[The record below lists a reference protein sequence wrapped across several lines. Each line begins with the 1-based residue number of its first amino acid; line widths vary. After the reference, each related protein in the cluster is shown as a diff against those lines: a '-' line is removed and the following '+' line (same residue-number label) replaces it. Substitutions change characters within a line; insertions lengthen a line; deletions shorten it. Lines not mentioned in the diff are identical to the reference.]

1 MNDTEKPLPE
11 SKKNKQRMQLY
22 ELYLKDLQTMGT
34 RQEHMRKY
42 YITLI
47 SAIFIIL
54 SLGGNTVAFAVTPG
68 LVWLV
73 SIFGAL
79 LCVLWLVNMKS
90 YRTLFTAKFRV
101 LKKMET
107 HLVCQPFT
115 DESAEKTGA
124 KHFQLTWIDI
134 LIAALFI
141 FLFIALPFLTRAA
154 HG

>member
-1 MNDTEKPLPE
+1 MSVTEKPSPDTE
-11 SKKNKQRMQLY
+11 QTKQRMKMY

-34 RQEHMRKY
+34 RQEHARKY
-42 YITLI
+42 YLTLI

-54 SLGGNTVAFAVTPG
+54 SLGGNAMAFAVTPG

-73 SIFGAL
+73 SIFGVL
-79 LCVLWLVNMKS
+79 LCVLWLVNMMS
-90 YRTLFTAKFRV
+90 YRTLFTAKFSV

-107 HLVCQPFT
+107 HLACQPFT
-115 DESAEKTGA
+115 DETAAKSDS
-124 KHFQLTWIDI
+124 KHFQLTWIDV

-141 FLFIALPFLTRAA
+141 CLFIVLPFLTRAA